1 MTSGE
6 SAVVLLKSQIDW
18 PRWLAVIQTKAN
30 HNRVWDYIK
39 PTLKQGEARREL
51 REPSLPA
58 VTDFSTAPDATIQSL
73 TAQQLQRYELA
84 YKIYKDEFKDW
95 QRKQTTINDIDDY
108 IMRTTGAYWSTIE
121 RVQGVRERLQ
131 RLQEHVAPSTY
142 AREQEVL
149 ARYDSVRISA
159 KSTQTDEWL
168 RQWESTLSDLKER
181 KLPEAEGI
189 RPTRAF
195 LQAVESIQPSFTL
208 HWINTIESTVV
219 MYPDEDLKTKVP
231 DGFKIA
237 QIFRNQINVN
247 RDATAAFSTATRQG
261 PTLQGKEA
269 ESQGTTK
276 QMCFEGYGKH
286 PLDRCFYLNKDRR
299 PDGWTMRI
307 GAVKQLLEGLKK
319 SPDLQ
324 ERHRDAIKEM
334 DEFLDESKKKDALE
348 TQSQSKPT
356 IIGSA

>member
-6 SAVVLLKSQIDW
+6 SAVVLLKSQADW

-30 HNRVWDYIK
+30 HNSVWDYIK
-39 PTLKQGEARREL
+39 PTLDQGEIRPEL
-51 REPSLPA
+51 RKPSPP
-58 VTDFSTAPDATIQSL
+58 VVATFNSATPNATLQSL
-73 TAQQLQRYELA
+73 DSEQLRRYEMA
-84 YKIYKDEFKDW
+84 YKVYKDELKDW
-95 QRKQTTINDIDDY
+95 ERRQTTINDIDDY

-121 RVQGVRERLQ
+121 RVQGVKERLQ

-149 ARYDSVRISA
+149 ARYDSVRKSA
-159 KSTQTDEWL
+159 KATQTDEWL

-189 RPTRAF
+189 RPTRTF

-208 HWINTIESTVV
+208 HWINTIESTAV
-219 MYPDEDLKTKVP
+219 MHPDEDLKTKVP

-247 RDATAAFSTATRQG
+247 RDATAAFSTAT
-261 PTLQGKEA
+261 LQGKEA
-269 ESQGTTK
+269 ESQGKTEQK

-286 PLDRCFYLNKDRR
+286 TLDRCFYLRKDLR
-299 PDGWTMRI
+299 PEGWTMRI

-319 SPDLQ
+319 SLDLQ
-324 ERHRDAIKEM
+324 ERHREAIKEM
-334 DEFLDESKKKDALE
+334 ENFLDESKKDALE
-348 TQSQSKPT
+348 TQSQSKT

>member
-6 SAVVLLKSQIDW
+6 SAVVLKSQADW

-30 HNRVWDYIK
+30 HNTVWDHIK
-39 PTLKQGEARREL
+39 PTLDKNEVRREL
-51 REPSLPA
+51 CKPTSPA
-58 VTDFSTAPDATIQSL
+58 VKDFSTAPDATIQSL
-73 TAQQLQRYELA
+73 DSEQLRRYEMA
-84 YKIYKDEFKDW
+84 YRIYKDELKDW
-95 QRKQTTINDIDDY
+95 QRKLTTINDIDDY

-121 RVQGVRERLQ
+121 RIQGVKERLE

-149 ARYDSVRISA
+149 ARYNSVRKSA
-159 KSTQTDEWL
+159 KATQTDEWL

-195 LQAVESIQPSFTL
+195 LQAVESIQPLFAQT
-208 HWINTIESTVV
+208 WINTIESTAV

-269 ESQGTTK
+269 ESQGKIEQK

-286 PLDRCFYLNKDRR
+286 LLDRCFYLQKDLR
-299 PDGWTMRI
+299 PDGWIMKT
-307 GAVKQLLEGLKK
+307 GAVKLMLEGLKER
-319 SPDLQ
+319 PDLQ
-324 ERHRDAIKEM
+324 ERHQETIKEM
-334 DEFLDESKKKDALE
+334 EDFLDESKKE
-348 TQSQSKPT
+348 SRST
-356 IIGSA
+356 ISEA